1 MYPGFGQHMVI
12 SPSSYIAYEM
22 EYGQE
27 PYANQTYPLPFQ
39 STSYKLASNEVN
51 KDLDWPEGVNI
62 DPLIAAI
69 YRNAT
74 KSPLC
79 GLPDHILVNIMQQT
93 DLTTACQLRRASRTF
108 MRIFSS
114 RLFSKWHKNGDGY
127 GFLWKSPFQAK
138 GWVKALSFAVPQTR
152 GFCRGCKTNRTP
164 RSWLSDCARAFLY
177 CSGCDR
183 LHPTSVFSIAE
194 RQKRSHSRVCIGREG
209 HIRLCEHKTFTWD
222 DFVRVS
228 SNTSLPAS
236 RRKSVSTITC
246 DHASH
251 KERVEEVKAEFQQ
264 TKGNAPWASQVALL
278 KRRRHLRFP
287 NRKCPVTAVEFR
299 RRIAEL
305 RELSPCSWYPEEGPR
320 RLDPMLCFDANSR
333 HCLQYEG
340 IERCG
345 IPVHDRV
352 ATKSDAERRRQ
363 FSRYDMGTNANGR
376 LDSHKFY
383 RWTTDETAYFQA
395 SFRNC
400 GSHKHCWEFTLDR
413 TFGASE
419 DSGQLSP
426 SSPQWYLALEPASYN
441 LKDDTEFK
449 EITWCEDQACRNYCG
464 LREHSS
470 LGTTCLKDR
479 ELV

>member
-1 MYPGFGQHMVI
+1 SNVAWKIQAQPTAKVWLSRIRRSIPPSLRTFRSLMMWPTGFPPTSQEYFESFLLTEPGSSIASGIEPCFNEYVERYMYPGFGQHMVI

-27 PYANQTYPLPFQ
+27 PYANQTYPLPSQ

-79 GLPDHILVNIMQQT
+79 GLADHILVNIMQQT

-114 RLFSKWHKNGDGY
+114 RLFSKWHKNGDG
-127 GFLWKSPFQAK
+127 
-138 GWVKALSFAVPQTR
+138 
-152 GFCRGCKTNRTP
+152 
-164 RSWLSDCARAFLY
+164 
-177 CSGCDR
+177 
-183 LHPTSVFSIAE
+183 
-194 RQKRSHSRVCIGREG
+194 
-209 HIRLCEHKTFTWD
+209 
-222 DFVRVS
+222 
-228 SNTSLPAS
+228 
-236 RRKSVSTITC
+236 
-246 DHASH
+246 
-251 KERVEEVKAEFQQ
+251 
-264 TKGNAPWASQVALL
+264 
-278 KRRRHLRFP
+278 
-287 NRKCPVTAVEFR
+287 
-299 RRIAEL
+299 
-305 RELSPCSWYPEEGPR
+305 
-320 RLDPMLCFDANSR
+320 
-333 HCLQYEG
+333 
-340 IERCG
+340 
-345 IPVHDRV
+345 
-352 ATKSDAERRRQ
+352 
-363 FSRYDMGTNANGR
+363 
-376 LDSHKFY
+376 HKFY

-426 SSPQWYLALEPASYN
+426 SSPQWYLALDPASYN

>member
-1 MYPGFGQHMVI
+1 MWPTGFPPTSQEYFESFLLTEPGSSIASGIEPCFNEYVERYMYPGFGQHMVI

-27 PYANQTYPLPFQ
+27 PYANQTYPLPSQ

-79 GLPDHILVNIMQQT
+79 GLADHILVNIMQQT

-114 RLFSKWHKNGDGY
+114 RLFSKWHENGDGY

-138 GWVKALSFAVPQTR
+138 GWVKALSFAAPQTR

-164 RSWLSDCARAFLY
+164 RSWLSDRARAFLY

-222 DFVRVS
+222 DFV
-228 SNTSLPAS
+228 
-236 RRKSVSTITC
+236 
-246 DHASH
+246 
-251 KERVEEVKAEFQQ
+251 KAEFQH

-320 RLDPMLCFDANSR
+320 RLDPMLCFDPNSC
-333 HCLQYEG
+333 HCLHYEG
-340 IERCG
+340 IERYG

-352 ATKSDAERRRQ
+352 ATKSDAERRH
-363 FSRYDMGTNANGR
+363 
-376 LDSHKFY
+376 SHKFY

-426 SSPQWYLALEPASYN
+426 SSPQWYLALDPASYN